1 MLNKQQ
7 LKAVEHISGP
17 LLIIAG
23 AGSGKTTVLI
33 ERIKNMIETHNIKPK
48 NILAVTF
55 TNKAANEMVERLSD
69 KLGEELIYGLEM
81 STFHSF
87 CNNVLKTNLNFIDS
101 NFTSAFEIADE
112 NLVRA
117 YIKQITKGRTKIHP
131 RTYADYIS
139 SLKNE
144 LVTAQMFVTEDYSS
158 EFIDKNKVEKM
169 VSKWHKDNPDHM
181 SLLGYVYMEY
191 ETIMKKTN
199 TMDFDDLIMQTVHLF
214 QENPSIL
221 NKYQEKYKYLLIDE
235 YQDTNRVQYVLA
247 KMLANK
253 YKNIA
258 VVGDDAQSIYA
269 FRGSDIRNILNFDFD
284 YSDAKVIK
292 LEQNYRSTKTILQ
305 AANEL
310 ITKNK
315 NQKKKKLF
323 TDNPVGKPITL
334 MDSSLAEE
342 EASMVASKI
351 LDLVKE
357 DNRKYSDFTILYR
370 ANRQSARIEQALK
383 FESIPYFIYSGR
395 SFFDIP
401 EVRIIIKYMQFIH
414 NPNNIEAFN
423 EIIQYPKRRIGDKTI
438 EKISAEFL
446 NRSIVDILEDP
457 SGIVRMQ
464 AIGKK
469 EAKEFVDV
477 IRELQSLAPATPVN
491 ELIEKLIV
499 LLKFKDSVL
508 PSLNRPDANEAMK
521 NIETLLEILVS
532 KQLKNNKKI
541 YIKEF
546 VEEIALG
553 SPKDEPSTEHVK
565 LMTIHSSKGLEFP
578 IVFVINMQEDSFPN
592 IMFKDEYSQEEL
604 EEERRLAYVAFT
616 RAKEE
621 LYLSKHNYMI
631 TKKGE
636 SYPLTPSPF
645 LNEFSRKILVTE
657 YL

>member
-7 LKAVEHISGP
+7 LKAVEHINGP

-33 ERIKNMIETHNIKPK
+33 ERIKNMIETHNIRPN

-55 TNKAANEMVERLSD
+55 TNKAAKEMVDRLEG
-69 KLGEELIYGLEM
+69 KLGEELVYGLEM

-87 CNNVLKTNLNFIDS
+87 CNSVLKANLNFVDS

-117 YIKQITKGRTKIHP
+117 YIKQIIKGRTKIQP

-144 LVTAQMFVTEDYSS
+144 LVTAQMFVAEDYSS

-169 VSKWHKDNPDHM
+169 VSKWYKDNPEHM
-181 SLLGYVYMEY
+181 SLLGYVYMQY
-191 ETIMKKTN
+191 EILMKKTN
-199 TMDFDDLIMQTVHLF
+199 TLDFDDLIMQTVHLF
-214 QENPSIL
+214 QENPPIL

-284 YSDAKVIK
+284 YSDAEVIK

-305 AANEL
+305 AANE
-310 ITKNK
+310 IIAKNK

-351 LDLVKE
+351 LELVKE

-383 FESIPYFIYSGR
+383 FENIPYFIYSGR

-401 EVRIIIKYMQFIH
+401 EVRIIIKYMQFVH

-423 EIIQYPKRRIGDKTI
+423 EIIQHPKRRIGDKTI
-438 EKISAEFL
+438 EKITAEFL

-464 AIGKK
+464 ATGKK
-469 EAKEFVDV
+469 EAKEFVD
-477 IRELQSLAPATPVN
+477 IIKEMQSLAPVTPVN
-491 ELIEKLIV
+491 QLIEKLIE
-499 LLKFKDSVL
+499 LLDFKNKVL
-508 PSLNRPDANEAMK
+508 PSLDKPDANEAMK

-532 KQLKNNKKI
+532 KQIKDNKEI
-541 YIKEF
+541 FVKEF

-553 SPKDEPSTEHVK
+553 SPKDEPNSEHVK

-578 IVFVINMQEDSFPN
+578 VVFVINMQEDAFPN
-592 IMFKDEYSQEEL
+592 VMFKDEYSQEEL

-621 LYLSKHNYMI
+621 LYLSKHNYMV

-645 LNEFSRKILVTE
+645 LNEFSRKILITE